1 MPQDVL
7 KPVPTTEQPTTAPE
21 QMTPQEQVNIQVK
34 PNTVEDFVN
43 RIDLTQI
50 SKTPLLDFFEMQD
63 DMGLKGKIV
72 KGMAREHFRL
82 NQLLELDFIFR
93 FKTKSP
99 PIIQLFGPTGSG
111 KSTAMISL
119 MLKWCAINKTKFFL
133 KLVFDDINRMFDAIL
148 SKPDYPI
155 GTPFATDEG
164 DEQFGGLNTA
174 IESMDTKNTEKRC
187 RALGYP
193 IFYACPNIMVHQS
206 HFIFETDGLI
216 RDQNLW
222 VRAAKVLVHDADGNL
237 RGSLLLP
244 APRKDVLEAYF
255 ALPKALMMDKDH
267 LRNIAKSQYL
277 KADEYVDALVAGKIT
292 CEGHAFE
299 EMKNFEQRLWFI
311 IKTSKYRTKA
321 MAKYIIS
328 GYDMKRP
335 PEEEKPEKK
344 SKKKEDE
351 KEAKEETPKRGR
363 GRPTKKEEEEQDEE
377 PVSVPESKDNT
388 QTKLED
394 TPQSGVEEDADE
406 LN

>member
-1 MPQDVL
+1 VYGVAIWHKADLIKFKDKIGFVSARKQAGLSGLTL
-7 KPVPTTEQPTTAPE
+7 KYAKPFEEWEEITDIQEAGNQTVYDLYVPEKHCFWA
-21 QMTPQEQVNIQVK
+21 N
-34 PNTVEDFVN
+34 
-43 RIDLTQI
+43 
-50 SKTPLLDFFEMQD
+50 
-63 DMGLKGKIV
+63 
-72 KGMAREHFRL
+72 GMLSH
-82 NQLLELDFIFR
+82 N
-93 FKTKSP
+93 
-99 PIIQLFGPTGSG
+99 SG

-222 VRAAKVLVHDADGNL
+222 VRAAKVLVHDADGLL

-394 TPQSGVEEDADE
+394 TPQSEVEEDADE